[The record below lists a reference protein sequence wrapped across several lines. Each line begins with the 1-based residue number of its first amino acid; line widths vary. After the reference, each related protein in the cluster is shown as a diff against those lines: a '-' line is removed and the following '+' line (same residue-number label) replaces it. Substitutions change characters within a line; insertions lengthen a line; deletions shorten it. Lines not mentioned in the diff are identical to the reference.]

1 MESPDERSGPT
12 PASPT
17 PASPTPASPTPAS
30 TPQGNASPGSAS
42 PGSVA
47 AVLPAAGSGR
57 RFGAARNKLF
67 ATLAGKPV
75 WVHAADRLR
84 ECREIGRLV
93 IAVSASDRDAFT
105 GEYHEQVTRLGVEI
119 VEGGGDRVDSVRAGL
134 ARLEGDPAVRM
145 VAIHDAARPLLD
157 ADDLAGVIAA
167 ARHRGAA
174 ILATPVVGTVK
185 RDSGQCDWG
194 ERDSG
199 ERDSGQRANC
209 VTVDRSN
216 LWVALTPQVARVDW
230 LADAYRRHR
239 GRPVTDD
246 AQLLELAGYPVALV
260 AGRADNLK
268 ITLPE
273 DLAVAEALLAR
284 SDLTKRTQS

>member
-1 MESPDERSGPT
+1 MSPA
-12 PASPT
+12 PASP
-17 PASPTPASPTPAS
+17 APAS
-30 TPQGNASPGSAS
+30 TPAGNAS

-75 WVHAADRLR
+75 WVHAAERLR
-84 ECREIGRLV
+84 ACREIGRLV
-93 IAVSASDRDAFT
+93 IAVSAHDRDAFA
-105 GEYHEQVTRLGVEI
+105 GEYRQQVTRLGVEI
-119 VEGGGDRVDSVRAGL
+119 VEGGADRVDSVRAGL
-134 ARLEGDPAVRM
+134 ARLEGDRAVRM
-145 VAIHDAARPLLD
+145 VAVHDAARPLLD
-157 ADDLAGVIAA
+157 PEDLAEVLAA
-167 ARHRGAA
+167 AHHRGAA

-185 RDSGQCDWG
+185 RDSGD
-194 ERDSG
+194 RASG
-199 ERDSGQRANC
+199 I
-209 VTVDRSN
+209 TVDRSN

-230 LADAYRRHR
+230 LLDAYRRHR

-273 DLAVAEALLAR
+273 DLAVAAALLAR
-284 SDLTKRTQS
+284 SDLTKRNQR